1 MTIVTDTVAATT
13 LLDLA
18 DIQGGILRTYGDGFP
33 KGRNFYLTVRDAT
46 KGRAFLEALRPK
58 ITTAARWKDP
68 SREEPLLRTRNPR
81 VKDIVR
87 AEGMPD
93 YPGGVQ
99 LMKPKVTLNIGLTF
113 MGLLALEVPTRTL
126 RGMPDE
132 FIDGMEARAALLG
145 DDPFLDTRDA
155 VWRNSHGEKR
165 VHILLTLYA
174 QQNPDGTAC
183 IELDRETAA
192 VVALCEASDNG
203 VVLLDGVGPHN
214 AQWQELSAVLRPDGA
229 NNWPTNKEHFG
240 LSDGFGDPVFSGQF
254 SAEAERLR
262 VAGGGKLMPDGSW
275 RPLATGE
282 FLLGYPDE
290 AQETPAAAMPIA
302 FSRNGTFMAYRKLHE
317 DVGAFHAYVD
327 EQAESYARTHD
338 VPQDEAVNTI
348 KAKMV
353 GRWEDGVPLMVAPT
367 FAAWQEFRAELAEAR
382 AKKDKAKLAEIAL
395 KFTNFIYASDPAGS
409 KCPVTSHLRR
419 ANPRDALGPTFDAKG
434 MSDDGS
440 AIVNRRR
447 ILRRGLPY
455 GQYDP
460 SAPIDDGDHGIIFM
474 AICTNL
480 FRQFEF
486 VQQQWMQYGLD
497 FNAGSDTCPVIGNH
511 AAKDDPK
518 LVIAVDPEAGTLP
531 FICDR
536 IPQLV
541 EPRGGDYFFIP
552 SMTALRMIGMGII
565 DPT

>member
-1 MTIVTDTVAATT
+1 MTNATNTAPAAT

-33 KGRNFYLTVRDAT
+33 KGRNFYLTVRDAR
-46 KGRAFLEALRPK
+46 KGRAFVEALLPK

-68 SREEPLLRTRNPR
+68 NREEPLLRTRNPR
-81 VKDIVR
+81 VKDIAR
-87 AEGMPD
+87 AEGEPD
-93 YPGGVQ
+93 YPGRVQ
-99 LMKPKVTLNIGLTF
+99 LMKPKVTLNIGFTF
-113 MGLLALEVPTRTL
+113 TGLLALGVPTRTL
-126 RGMPDE
+126 RGMPDD

-145 DDPFLDTRDA
+145 DDPFLAKRDA
-155 VWRNSHGEKR
+155 VWRDSKGDKR

-183 IELDRETAA
+183 AELDAETDAI
-192 VVALCEASDNG
+192 VALCDHAQGG
-203 VVLLDGVGPHN
+203 VVLLGGVGPTN
-214 AQWQELSAVLRPDGA
+214 ARWQDLSAVMRQDGERC
-229 NNWPTNKEHFG
+229 WPTNKEHFG

-254 SAEAERLR
+254 SGEAERVR
-262 VAGGGKLMPDGSW
+262 VAGGGKLMADGSW
-275 RPLATGE
+275 QPLATGE

-290 AQETPAAAMPIA
+290 AQEVPGAAMPIA

-317 DVGAFHAYVD
+317 EVGTFHAYID
-327 EQAESYARTHD
+327 EQARRYAQTHQ
-338 VPQDEAVNTI
+338 VPHEEAVDTI

-367 FAAWQEFRAELAEAR
+367 FAAWQAFRAELDKAR
-382 AKKDKAKLAEIAL
+382 AEKDKAKLAEIAL

-419 ANPRDALGPTFDAKG
+419 ANPRDTLGPTFAANG
-434 MSDDGS
+434 MSKDGS
-440 AIVNRRR
+440 AIINRRR

-455 GQYDP
+455 GHYDAN
-460 SAPIDDGDHGIIFM
+460 APADDGDHGIIFM

-511 AAKDDPK
+511 PAEDEPK
-518 LVIAVDPEAGTLP
+518 LVIAVDPETRKPP
-531 FICDR
+531 FICDH

-541 EPRGGDYFFIP
+541 EPRGGDYFFLP